1 MLLSDVSIKRP
12 VFATVIGLLL
22 VAVGFVA
29 FTRLALREYP
39 DIDPPIVSIRTSYP
53 GASANVV
60 ESRITEIV
68 EDRIAGVE
76 GIRFINSQSQDGQ
89 SSISIE
95 FDISRNMDSAA
106 NDIRDR
112 VGGILRQLPLD
123 ADPPDVQKA
132 DASEETVL
140 WMRLASETRTPLEL
154 TDYAERYLVDRF
166 SSIDGVARVQIG
178 GQRTPAMRVW
188 LDRRAIAAR
197 GLTVGD
203 IERAVRA
210 ENVESPAGSL
220 TSQDLVFTN
229 RIERP
234 FRNPEEFAQLV
245 VAKGD
250 DGVIVRLGDVA
261 RVEFGA
267 EEDRSVFRANG
278 LDTIGIGIVKQSV
291 ANVVEVAKV
300 ARERA
305 VEVGATLPADMNLRI
320 NFDGSVFVNAAI
332 NEVFITLGIA
342 VALVIGVIYVFLG
355 NFKATLIPAVTV
367 PISLI
372 AAFTVL
378 YALGLSI
385 NMLTLLALVMAI
397 GIVVDDAIVVL
408 ENIHRRIEEYDETPL
423 VAAYRG
429 TRQVGFAVVAT
440 TMVLIAVFV
449 PITFMQGQVGRLFT
463 EFAIAIAAA
472 IAFSMLVAL
481 TISPMMASK
490 LLKPHVNHADK
501 KSGGFGQRV
510 DRAFVALRGGYARV
524 YDATVKR
531 PIIIAV
537 AFFATLAGSYFLFTQ
552 IPGEY
557 TPNEDRGSFQV
568 MISGPEGASFEYMQ
582 PFIEQIEARLLPMVM
597 GPENPDGEIE
607 GISVRAPG
615 GFGGSSSSFNSG
627 MIMVVLTEW
636 GHRRNGFDIVNEIN
650 QRLSDITGV
659 RAFANMPS
667 GFGGGRGS
675 GKPIQF
681 VIKGPSYETLVE
693 WRNTFID
700 ALNQDNPG
708 INQIDWDYKETQQQ
722 FRVNVDYSRASDLG
736 VTVQEIGSTL
746 QTMLGSK
753 RVGTFIQNGEER
765 YVIFEGERTDQ
776 STPSDLESIYVRST
790 RTGQLIPLS
799 NLVRVDQMADSRQL
813 NRYNRVRAI
822 TVNANLD
829 PGVSLGVALDKMEA
843 IARNVL
849 PEEAAIDYKGQSLDY
864 KRAGESILFVFG
876 FGILVVFLVL
886 AAQFESWTHPF
897 VIMVC
902 VPATIGGGLL
912 GIWLTGNSL
921 NIYTQIGLIM
931 LVGLAA
937 KNGIL
942 IVEFANQLRD
952 QGKEFNAALKEASLT
967 RFRPIV
973 MTSLTAIAGA
983 IPLIFSHGAGSE
995 TRSAIGIVILFGVA
1009 TAMLVTLVLVPAAY
1023 AMLARRT
1030 GSPRDIERKLERE
1043 ELASPPVDSLHPAE

>member
-12 VFATVIGLLL
+12 VFATVIGFLLI
-22 VAVGFVA
+22 AVGFA
-29 FTRLALREYP
+29 SFTRLALREYP
-39 DIDPPIVSIRTSYP
+39 DIDPPVVSIRTTYP

-60 ESRITEIV
+60 ENRITEVI
-68 EDRIAGVE
+68 EGRIAGVE
-76 GIRFINSQSQDGQ
+76 GIRYISSFSQDGQ
-89 SSISIE
+89 SIISIE

-112 VGGILRQLPLD
+112 IGGVARQLPPE

-140 WMRLASETRTPLEL
+140 WMRLASDKRTPLEM
-154 TDYAERYLVDRF
+154 TDYAERYLIDRF
-166 SSIDGVARVQIG
+166 SSIDGVARVMIG

-188 LDRRAIAAR
+188 LDRRAMAVR
-197 GLTVGD
+197 GLAVAD
-203 IERAVRA
+203 IESAVRR
-210 ENVESPAGSL
+210 ENVETPAGSL
-220 TSQDLVFTN
+220 TSSDLVFTN

-234 FRNPEEFAQLV
+234 FHTADEFAQLV
-245 VAKGD
+245 VAKGA
-250 DGVIVRLGDVA
+250 DGVVVRLGDIA
-261 RVEFGA
+261 RVEFAA
-267 EEDRSVFRANG
+267 EEDRSIFRANG
-278 LDTIGIGIVKQSV
+278 LDAIGIGIIKQST
-291 ANVVEVAKV
+291 ANVVEVAKES
-300 ARERA
+300 RRRA
-305 VEVGATLPADMNLRI
+305 AEIMATLPDDMNMQV
-320 NFDGSVFVNAAI
+320 NFDGSTFVNAAI

-342 VALVIGVIYVFLG
+342 VALVVGVIFVFLG
-355 NFKATLIPAVTV
+355 SLKATLIPAVTV

-372 AAFTVL
+372 ASFMVL
-378 YALGLSI
+378 LALGLSI

-397 GIVVDDAIVVL
+397 GLVVDDAIVVL
-408 ENIHRRIEEYDETPL
+408 ENIHRRIEEYGETPL

-463 EFAIAIAAA
+463 EFAITIAAA

-490 LLKPHVNHADK
+490 LLDTHEKEHAR
-501 KSGGFGQRV
+501 GNNGFARRV
-510 DRAFVALRGGYARV
+510 DKIFAGMRRGYGAV
-524 YDATVKR
+524 YDATVRR
-531 PIIIAV
+531 PLVIAL
-537 AFFATLAGSYFLFTQ
+537 AFMATMGGTYFLFTA

-557 TPNEDRGSFQV
+557 TPNEDRGMFMV
-568 MISGPEGASFEYMQ
+568 MISGPEGASYEYMT
-582 PFIEQIEARLLPMVM
+582 PFIEQIEARLLPMVK
-597 GPENPDGEIE
+597 NGEIE

-627 MIMVVLTEW
+627 SIQVVLSDW
-636 GHRRNGFDIVNEIN
+636 GHRRSGFEILKDINR
-650 QRLSDITGV
+650 QLGDIPGV

-667 GFGGGRGS
+667 SFGGGRGNS
-675 GKPIQF
+675 KPINF
-681 VIKGPSYETLVE
+681 VLKGPSYETLVE
-693 WRNTFID
+693 WRNTFVD
-700 ALNQDNPG
+700 ALNADNPG

-722 FRVNVDYSRASDLG
+722 YRITVDYNRASDLG

-753 RVGTFIQNGEER
+753 RVGTFVQNGEER
-765 YVIFEGERTDQ
+765 NVVFEGERTDQ
-776 STPSDLESIYVRST
+776 ATPSDLENIYVRSGRT
-790 RTGQLIPLS
+790 RELIPLS
-799 NLVRVDQMADSRQL
+799 NLVNVTSMADSRQL

-822 TVNANLD
+822 TITANLD
-829 PGVSLGVALDKMEA
+829 PGVSLGAALDKMEA
-843 IARNVL
+843 IGRKVL
-849 PEEAAIDYKGQSLDY
+849 PQEAAFDYKGQSLDY

-876 FGILVVFLVL
+876 FGVLVVFLVL
-886 AAQFESWTHPF
+886 AAQFESWIHPF
-897 VIMVC
+897 VIMLC

-912 GIWLTGNSL
+912 GIWVTGNTL

-952 QGKEFNAALKEASLT
+952 QGKEFHAALREAALT

-995 TRSAIGIVILFGVA
+995 TRAAIGIVILFGVA
-1009 TAMLVTLVLVPAAY
+1009 TAMIVTLVLVPAAY
-1023 AMLARRT
+1023 ALLARRT
-1030 GSPRDIERKLERE
+1030 GSPRDVERRLEKE
-1043 ELASPPVDSLHPAE
+1043 ELISPPPNLHPAE

>member
-22 VAVGFVA
+22 VAIGFVS

-39 DIDPPIVSIRTSYP
+39 DIDPPVVSIRTTYP

-60 ESRITEIV
+60 ESRITEVI

-76 GIRFINSQSQDGQ
+76 GIRYISSMSQDGQ
-89 SSISIE
+89 SIISIE

-106 NDIRDR
+106 NDVRDR
-112 VGGILRQLPLD
+112 VSGVLRQLPQE

-140 WMRLASETRTPLEL
+140 WMRLASDKRTPLEL

-203 IERAVRA
+203 IERAVRT
-210 ENVESPAGSL
+210 ENVETPAGSL
-220 TSQDLVFTN
+220 TSADLVFTN

-234 FRNPEEFAQLV
+234 FRTPEEFAQLV

-250 DGVIVRLGDVA
+250 DGVVVRLGDVA

-278 LDTIGIGIVKQSV
+278 LDAVGIGIVKQST
-291 ANVVEVAKV
+291 ANVVEVAKE
-300 ARERA
+300 ARARA
-305 VEVGATLPADMNLRI
+305 QEVIASLPSDMNLRV
-320 NFDGSVFVNAAI
+320 NFDGSTFVNAAI

-342 VALVIGVIYVFLG
+342 VVLVVGVIFVFLG
-355 NFKATLIPAVTV
+355 SLKATIIPAVTV

-378 YALGLSI
+378 YALGLSV

-397 GIVVDDAIVVL
+397 GLVVDDAIVVL
-408 ENIHRRIEEYDETPL
+408 ENIHRRIEEYGETPL

-440 TMVLIAVFV
+440 TLVLIAVFV

-481 TISPMMASK
+481 TLSPMMASK
-490 LLKPHVNHADK
+490 LLDSHE
-501 KSGGFGQRV
+501 KSETKSNGFARRV
-510 DRAFVALRGGYARV
+510 DKAFAGLRRGYSAV
-524 YDATVKR
+524 YDATVRR
-531 PIIIAV
+531 PLLIAIG
-537 AFFATLAGSYFLFTQ
+537 FFGALAGTYFLFTT

-557 TPNEDRGSFQV
+557 SPNEDRGMFMV
-568 MISGPEGASFEYMQ
+568 MVSGPEGASFEYMT
-582 PFIEQIEARLLPMVM
+582 PFVDQIEARLLPLV
-597 GPENPDGEIE
+597 EKGEIE

-615 GFGGSSSSFNSG
+615 GFGGTSSAFNSAS
-627 MIMVVLTEW
+627 IQVVLTGW
-636 GHRRNGFDIVNEIN
+636 GHRRNGFQILNDVNRALGDIA
-650 QRLSDITGV
+650 GV
-659 RAFANMPS
+659 RAFANMPPS
-667 GFGGGRGS
+667 LGGGRGAS
-675 GKPIQF
+675 KPINF
-681 VIKGPSYETLVE
+681 VIKGPSYETLVN
-693 WRNTFID
+693 WRNTFVD
-700 ALNQDNPG
+700 ALDKENPG

-722 FRVNVDYSRASDLG
+722 FRVSVDYSRASDLG

-753 RVGTFIQNGEER
+753 RVGTFVQNGEER
-765 YVIFEGERTDQ
+765 YVIFEGERTEQ
-776 STPSDLESIYVRST
+776 ATPSDLENIYVRSSRT
-790 RTGQLIPLS
+790 RQLIPLS
-799 NLVRVDQMADSRQL
+799 NLVRVEAMADSRQL

-822 TVNANLD
+822 TISANLD

-843 IARNVL
+843 LARRVL
-849 PEEAAIDYKGQSLDY
+849 PQEAAFDYKGQSLDY
-864 KRAGESILFVFG
+864 KRAGSSIMFVFG

-886 AAQFESWTHPF
+886 AAQFESWIHPL
-897 VIMVC
+897 VIMLC

-912 GIWLTGNSL
+912 GIWVTGNTL

-952 QGKEFNAALKEASLT
+952 QGKEFHAALKEAALT

-995 TRSAIGIVILFGVA
+995 TRAAIGIVILFGVA

-1023 AMLARRT
+1023 ALLARGT
-1030 GSPRDIERKLERE
+1030 GSPRDVERQLEKE
-1043 ELASPPVDSLHPAE
+1043 ELAAPPQNLHPAE